1 MGEGFVM
8 GSWKLRKDFAKDTQ
22 GILASGF
29 GRLEHGVALF
39 LETPPQSGG
48 EWLKAL
54 QDALPATAAIETG
67 GDLLPFAA
75 SFAFTASGLRNL
87 GLTKEEL
94 ASFSEP
100 FREGMMQEDRLRR
113 LGDRRKSD
121 WLDTV
126 IEGGPIWSGNV
137 ADIAQLEAEQADQTD
152 DEARIKT
159 VKTVHALVLLYA
171 QELEDVEAKAGE
183 IEKLLT
189 EQNVTVVHCL
199 PLVLD
204 VEEGRNFSR
213 EHFGFADGI
222 SQPIPYD
229 EPKPNS
235 TETSAIEVDGKP
247 AEKPDPV
254 HGVRLGEILLGH
266 TNGHQEI
273 PPGPIVRDSDNNPLP
288 IHNDALGFRDLG
300 RNGSY
305 MVVRQLQQDVPAF
318 WNSMERAAGSLR
330 KLDPEAKDIDANWV
344 AEKVVG
350 RGVDGRGLR
359 PDGRIANG
367 SNDEIDNSFRY
378 FDEDRHGKG
387 CPLGS
392 HVRRSNPR
400 DSLAPKEEMKQTL
413 LDAANNHRIL
423 RRARK
428 YGSKIDNKLKDD
440 GKERGL
446 LFICLNTDIARQFE
460 FTQQTWLMN
469 SDFSTLY
476 KETDPLIGP
485 DGEMTIPAEPLRY
498 RAEVKTFV
506 KLVGGEYFFLPSV
519 KGLGYFATL

>member
-1 MGEGFVM
+1 MGT
-8 GSWKLRKDFAKDTQ
+8 SNCSDDFK
-22 GILASGF
+22 
-29 GRLEHGVALF
+29 R
-39 LETPPQSGG
+39 
-48 EWLKAL
+48 
-54 QDALPATAAIETG
+54 DAVHHI
-67 GDLLPFAA
+67 
-75 SFAFTASGLRNL
+75 TASGLRNL
-87 GLTKEEL
+87 GLSEEEL
-94 ASFSEP
+94 ASFSDP

-113 LGDRRKSD
+113 LGDRRKSN

-137 ADIAQLEAEQADQTD
+137 ASAAHSESVKADQTD
-152 DEARIKT
+152 DETSVKT
-159 VKTVHALVLLYA
+159 ATTVHAMVLLYA
-171 QELEDVEAKAGE
+171 QERKDVETKTKE

-189 EQNVTVVHCL
+189 NQNVAIVHSL

-229 EPKPNS
+229 EPRADSKK
-235 TETSAIEVDGKP
+235 TSAVEVDGKL
-247 AEKPDPV
+247 ALEPDPV
-254 HGVRLGEILLGH
+254 RGVRLGEILLGH
-266 TNGHQEI
+266 VNGHQEI
-273 PPGPIVRDSDNNPLP
+273 PPGPMVRDIADNPLP
-288 IHNDALGFRDLG
+288 EQNDALVFRDLG

-305 MVVRQLQQDVPAF
+305 MVVRQLHQDVPAF
-318 WNSMERAAGSLR
+318 WKGMQEAASTLC
-330 KLDPEAKDIDANWV
+330 KQDSEAKDVDATWV
-344 AEKVVG
+344 AEKMVG
-350 RGVDGRGLR
+350 RGVDGCGLR
-359 PDGRIANG
+359 PEGRIPNG
-367 SNDEIDNSFRY
+367 PNGEIDNGFRY
-378 FDEDRHGKG
+378 FDEDRHVTG

-400 DSLAPKEEMKQTL
+400 DSLAPKEDMKQTL
-413 LDAANNHRIL
+413 SDAANNHRIL

-428 YGSKIDNKLKDD
+428 YGTKIENKLEDD

-476 KETDPLIGP
+476 EETDPLIGP
-485 DGEMTIPAEPLRY
+485 DGEMAIPVEPLRY
-498 RAEVKTFV
+498 RAKVKTFV

-519 KGLGYFATL
+519 NGLRYLAAL